1 MARPRT
7 EVCHWSGSSFAEII
21 APVRQRD
28 ADLVDTIF
36 LRQRKD
42 PVAAAEAAPQT
53 AQVRAIGFVRRDSG
67 TRSKAFDIQLRKCPR
82 NVGEEPGPF
91 GSLRRAEKL
100 DRCYELGVPA
110 VDRWIGLVR
119 TMEEKGLR

>member
-1 MARPRT
+1 MGIVLLR
-7 EVCHWSGSSFAEII
+7 E
-21 APVRQRD
+21 RQ
-28 ADLVDTIF
+28 
-36 LRQRKD
+36 D

-53 AQVRAIGFVRRDSG
+53 AQVGAIRFVRRDSG
-67 TRSKAFDIQLRKCPR
+67 TRRKAFDIQLRKCPR

-91 GSLRRAEKL
+91 GRLRRAEKL

-119 TMEEKGLR
+119 PMEEKG